1 MGATDNPRA
10 KLTADYFLPN
20 VANAVD
26 MKPLAE
32 RRALRY
38 WRIAFSIIC
47 LALFCA
53 VCVMWWR
60 SYRWLD
66 ACYCRYQQAGDI
78 CLFYSYRG
86 GVHINLILDRVN
98 VPLHFHSGPIIDTS
112 QRPPDVS
119 PISFQGY
126 RVKPFNFNT
135 VVMPYW
141 FPVAFFAA
149 LAGLPWYGRYI
160 RFGLRTLL
168 ILFTIVAAMLGYIVW
183 ALHSTVA
190 G

>member
-1 MGATDNPRA
+1 
-10 KLTADYFLPN
+10 
-20 VANAVD
+20 

-38 WRIAFSIIC
+38 WRIAFSLFFFAL
-47 LALFCA
+47 LAATIVLW
-53 VCVMWWR
+53 VR

-66 ACYCRYQQAGDI
+66 ACYCRYQQGDI

-86 GVHINLILDRVN
+86 GVHINLIYDRAN
-98 VPLHFHSGPIIDTS
+98 APLHFHSGPIIDR

-119 PISFQGY
+119 PLSFQGY

-149 LAGLPWYGRYI
+149 LAVLPWYGPYI

-168 ILFTIVAAMLGYIVW
+168 IVFTIVAALLGYVVW
-183 ALHSTVA
+183 ALRSVPN
-190 G
+190 